1 MKINVSSSLM
11 NKQLPS
17 SSPIYT
23 EMTQKIKREKICLYA
38 DLWQCHWKTWTTMK
52 CIRNFALCRSK
63 YIAQYKCSTCIISI
77 LHGNISSCFLFY
89 VFPFFPS
96 SARLSPPRKKTV
108 FRQNV
113 QKQHLYRAEHQL
125 FFCLFR
131 KEIPERVYMKRRELG
146 KNPLSD

>member
-1 MKINVSSSLM
+1 
-11 NKQLPS
+11 
-17 SSPIYT
+17 
-23 EMTQKIKREKICLYA
+23 
-38 DLWQCHWKTWTTMK
+38 MK

-113 QKQHLYRAEHQL
+113 QKQHLYRAEHKL

-131 KEIPERVYMKRRELG
+131 KEIPERVYIKEENWGKILFQIKLNMRGQNARLERISVEFSIAVSILFDYSISYRLLG
-146 KNPLSD
+146 LFKSIKKVVSI

>member
-1 MKINVSSSLM
+1 
-11 NKQLPS
+11 
-17 SSPIYT
+17 
-23 EMTQKIKREKICLYA
+23 
-38 DLWQCHWKTWTTMK
+38 MK

-96 SARLSPPRKKTV
+96 SARSLLLGKK
-108 FRQNV
+108 
-113 QKQHLYRAEHQL
+113 LYLGKMYKNKIYIEPNINF

-131 KEIPERVYMKRRELG
+131 KEIPERVYIKEENWGKILFQIKLNMRGQNARLERISVEFSIAVSILFDYSISYRLLG
-146 KNPLSD
+146 LFKSIKKVVSI